1 VALSINPRDDA
12 EAAAARIKAGL
23 SSPQM
28 ECGKVNTNWRD
39 VLNDVA
45 EIYAVAQQKGIPQEV
60 VNNIMGVD
68 SGDQL
73 KAQQAAQ
80 ESAGATV
87 NAQKITGNNSNRSG
101 LPVTGSQGSKL

>member
-1 VALSINPRDDA
+1 
-12 EAAAARIKAGL
+12 
-23 SSPQM
+23 M

-68 SGDQL
+68 TSDQIQS
-73 KAQQAAQ
+73 QQVTQ
-80 ESAGATV
+80 DTGATA
-87 NAQKITGNNSNRSG
+87 NA
-101 LPVTGSQGSKL
+101 

>member
-1 VALSINPRDDA
+1 
-12 EAAAARIKAGL
+12 
-23 SSPQM
+23 
-28 ECGKVNTNWRD
+28 
-39 VLNDVA
+39 VA

-80 ESAGATV
+80 EAAGATV
-87 NAQKITGNNSNRSG
+87 NE
-101 LPVTGSQGSKL
+101 

>member
-1 VALSINPRDDA
+1 
-12 EAAAARIKAGL
+12 
-23 SSPQM
+23 M

-73 KAQQAAQ
+73 KAQQVAQ
-80 ESAGATV
+80 ETAGVTV
-87 NAQKITGNNSNRSG
+87 
-101 LPVTGSQGSKL
+101 